1 MIDQVKRERDLMIQ
15 EVYQSDPWKMLI
27 CCIMLNQTNRDQVDR
42 VRIQFF
48 SKYPDAES
56 AERADLAEMSEL
68 IALLGFKNRRAQTIQ
83 KFSSDW
89 LKMDWKDPIELY
101 GIGRYGQDSWEIF
114 QKGNLDVEPTDGALF
129 RYLNRIKQHKHESRN
144 NMLLL

>member
-1 MIDQVKRERDLMIQ
+1 MIDRIKQERDLMIQ

-56 AERADLAEMSEL
+56 AERADLAEM
-68 IALLGFKNRRAQTIQ
+68 
-83 KFSSDW
+83 
-89 LKMDWKDPIELY
+89 
-101 GIGRYGQDSWEIF
+101 
-114 QKGNLDVEPTDGALF
+114 
-129 RYLNRIKQHKHESRN
+129 
-144 NMLLL
+144 

>member
-1 MIDQVKRERDLMIQ
+1 MIDRIKQERDLMIQ

-56 AERADLAEMSEL
+56 AERADLAEMSEM

-89 LKMDWKDPIELY
+89 LKMNWSDPIELF

-129 RYLNRIKQHKHESRN
+129 RYLNKIKQHKHESRN
-144 NMLLL
+144 NLLVF

>member
-68 IALLGFKNRRAQTIQ
+68 IALLGFKNKRAQTIQ

-89 LKMDWKDPIELY
+89 LKMDWSDPIELF